1 MFYLVQKTVI
11 VSLNMFFSEPY
22 MSVTLILPFKTNI
35 NSKEILFRE
44 TVLIKI
50 VFLHAK
56 CIFRFIIVERK
67 EFTVK

>member
-1 MFYLVQKTVI
+1 
-11 VSLNMFFSEPY
+11 
-22 MSVTLILPFKTNI
+22 MSVTILPFKTNI

-50 VFLHAK
+50 VFLHAEL
-56 CIFRFIIVERK
+56 IFRFIIVERK

>member
-1 MFYLVQKTVI
+1 
-11 VSLNMFFSEPY
+11 

-50 VFLHAK
+50 VFLHTK
-56 CIFRFIIVERK
+56 LIFRFIIVERK

>member
-1 MFYLVQKTVI
+1 MA
-11 VSLNMFFSEPY
+11 SLICFFQNH
-22 MSVTLILPFKTNI
+22 MSVTILPFKTNI

-56 CIFRFIIVERK
+56 LIFRFIIVERK

>member
-1 MFYLVQKTVI
+1 
-11 VSLNMFFSEPY
+11 MFFSEPY

-50 VFLHAK
+50 VFLHVK

>member
-1 MFYLVQKTVI
+1 
-11 VSLNMFFSEPY
+11 
-22 MSVTLILPFKTNI
+22 MSVTLILPFGTNI

-44 TVLIKI
+44 TVLTKI
-50 VFLHAK
+50 VFIHAK